1 MSTDIAI
8 GRFGDTF
15 LDAGNDL
22 ATVSDTPR
30 LEQHIYLSIG
40 EQLQSLIGEIVTGNE
55 ITEIERGVEQS
66 LSNAQDVDEVISA
79 TLERYEPDTNT
90 LSFTVQTA
98 VDTEALEIT
107 L

>member
-8 GRFGDTF
+8 GRFGDAF
-15 LDAGNDL
+15 LDNGNDL
-22 ATVSDTPR
+22 ATVDGTPR

-40 EQLQSLIGEIVTGNE
+40 EQIQSLIGETVTGDE

-66 LSNAQDVDEVISA
+66 LANAEDTEQVISA

-90 LSFTVQTA
+90 LSFTVQTT
-98 VDTEALEIT
+98 VDTQALEIT